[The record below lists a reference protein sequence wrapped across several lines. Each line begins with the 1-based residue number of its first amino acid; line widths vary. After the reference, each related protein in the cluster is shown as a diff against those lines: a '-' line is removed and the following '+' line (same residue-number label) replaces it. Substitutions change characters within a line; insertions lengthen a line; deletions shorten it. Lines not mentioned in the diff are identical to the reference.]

1 MCLPVK
7 ANAKKVGKRIKTL
20 RQQNKLTLKELGEKL
35 SIAISTI
42 NSWERGVSVPRKK
55 TLIKISNFFNVD
67 ENWLMY
73 GSIVEY
79 LTDVIKYYGLEEQ
92 INDKDMIDFINLLIA
107 EKYTVGNLKELLFY
121 AKKHLPILEKGII
134 VQTEKKVKNKK
145 SLQNIGNMYPII
157 REAIMQERILPLLQI
172 LLTDKDKLANQEIIE
187 DHLYSLLLKNNTR
200 NRRNRF

>member
-1 MCLPVK
+1 MK
-7 ANAKKVGKRIKTL
+7 ANAKKVGKRIKML
-20 RQQNKLTLKELGEKL
+20 RQKNNLTLKGLEKEL
-35 SIAISTI
+35 SIPFSTI
-42 NSWERGVSVPRKK
+42 NSWERGVCLPRNE
-55 TLIKISNFFNVD
+55 TSLALSTFFNVD
-67 ENWLMY
+67 KNWLLY
-73 GSIVEY
+73 GSVKEY

>member
-1 MCLPVK
+1 LWFREYVLSKKFIKYQIRMCLLMK
-7 ANAKKVGKRIKTL
+7 ANAKKVGKRIKML
-20 RQQNKLTLKELGEKL
+20 RQKNNLTLKGLEKEL
-35 SIAISTI
+35 SIPFSTI

-107 EKYTVGNLKELLFY
+107 EK
-121 AKKHLPILEKGII
+121 
-134 VQTEKKVKNKK
+134 
-145 SLQNIGNMYPII
+145 S
-157 REAIMQERILPLLQI
+157 
-172 LLTDKDKLANQEIIE
+172 
-187 DHLYSLLLKNNTR
+187 
-200 NRRNRF
+200 